1 MVAHGLYLSFVMEAE
16 RFQNELDR
24 SSIESEAKNFQLS
37 DPLVIAAGALI
48 VGYAIGA
55 GRWNWL
61 NRSALRLAEGLGALV
76 LAQIGQS
83 FQEHNPQFFGRKER
97 ITH

>member
-1 MVAHGLYLSFVMEAE
+1 MEAE
-16 RFQNELDR
+16 RLQNELDNK
-24 SSIESEAKNFQLS
+24 SSIEPETNPFQLN

-61 NRSALRLAEGLGALV
+61 NRSALRLAEGLGTLV
-76 LAQIGQS
+76 LAQIAQS
-83 FQEHNPQFFGRKER
+83 LQEHHPQIFNSRGR